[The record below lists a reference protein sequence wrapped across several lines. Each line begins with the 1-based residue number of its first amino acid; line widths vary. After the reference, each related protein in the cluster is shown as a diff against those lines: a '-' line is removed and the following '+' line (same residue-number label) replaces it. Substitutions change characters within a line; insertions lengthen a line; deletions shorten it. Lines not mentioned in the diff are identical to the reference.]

1 MVAFDYLKEQLTE
14 FVKTFKN
21 VKVNYEYDQLA
32 NLHTIEVL
40 PQVVFDSDE
49 FAIWECDFFE
59 RAYDAIPYEDISFI
73 SEDAY
78 VGIEHI
84 DWSIQ
89 GSDYAQGGLRLDDH
103 ITINES
109 SEDVDTYKENSVD
122 FNTMSPEFYDTYTAV
137 EIESLDLD
145 YTCKEYKD
153 KIVLGSKEIVMSFDD
168 SLLQAA

>member
-40 PQVVFDSDE
+40 PQVVFNSDE
-49 FAIWECDFFE
+49 FAIWECDFFD

-89 GSDYAQGGLRLDDH
+89 GSDYAQGGLMLDDY

-109 SEDVDTYKENSVD
+109 SEDLDAYKEKSVD
-122 FNTMSPEFYDTYTAV
+122 FNTMSPEFYDTCIAD
-137 EIESLDLD
+137 EFESLDLA
-145 YTCKEYKD
+145 YTSKEYND
-153 KIVLGSKEIVMSFDD
+153 NIVLDSKEIVMSFDD
-168 SLLQAA
+168 TLLQAA

>member
-1 MVAFDYLKEQLTE
+1 MF
-14 FVKTFKN
+14 N
-21 VKVNYEYDQLA
+21 
-32 NLHTIEVL
+32 
-40 PQVVFDSDE
+40 SDE

-89 GSDYAQGGLRLDDH
+89 GSDYAQGGLMLDDH

-109 SEDVDTYKENSVD
+109 SEDLDAYKEKSVD

-137 EIESLDLD
+137 EIESLDLE

-153 KIVLGSKEIVMSFDD
+153 KIVFDSKEIVMSFDD

>member
-1 MVAFDYLKEQLTE
+1 MIAFDYLKEQLTE

-49 FAIWECDFFE
+49 FITWECDFFE
-59 RAYDAIPYEDISFI
+59 RAYDAIPYEEISFI

-78 VGIEHI
+78 VGIDHI

-89 GSDYAQGGLRLDDH
+89 GSDYEEDDLMLDDH
-103 ITINES
+103 ITINVSAE
-109 SEDVDTYKENSVD
+109 EIDTYKGQTVD
-122 FNTMSPEFYDTYTAV
+122 FNTLSPEFYDTCIAD
-137 EIESLDLD
+137 EFESLDLV
-145 YTCKEYKD
+145 YTSKEFKD
-153 KIVLGSKEIVMSFDD
+153 KIVLDNKETVMSFDD
-168 SLLQAA
+168 TLLQAA

>member
-40 PQVVFDSDE
+40 PQVVFNSDE

-59 RAYDAIPYEDISFI
+59 HAYDAIPYEDISFI

-89 GSDYAQGGLRLDDH
+89 GSDYSQGGLMLDDH

-109 SEDVDTYKENSVD
+109 SEDLDAYKEKSVD

-137 EIESLDLD
+137 EIESLDLE

-153 KIVLGSKEIVMSFDD
+153 KIVFDSKEIVMSFDD